1 VSAAVEAQRLA
12 TAGLHRKLVVAE
24 TFGPTF
30 QGEGPS
36 MGQQAL
42 FIRLSRCNL
51 HCPGCDTPETWDW
64 SRYNPR
70 EVATR
75 HSVEDLAAWVMS
87 RPVAR
92 VVLTGGEPLLQQEQ
106 LVGLA
111 RLLPGRRIEVET
123 NGTIV
128 PLPELVE
135 LVEAFNVSP
144 KLAGFAAPGDR
155 RINMEALRSLASC
168 GKARFK
174 FVVRDTIEL
183 DEVAALVE
191 EFSLT
196 DIWVMPEGAS
206 GAAVLTGM
214 RRLADA
220 VLACGWNLSTRL
232 HVLIWEAERG
242 R

>member
-1 VSAAVEAQRLA
+1 METRRVEAGPGR
-12 TAGLHRKLVVAE
+12 GLLVAE
-24 TFGPTF
+24 SFGPTF

-36 MGQQAL
+36 VGQQAL

-75 HSVEDLAAWVMS
+75 HSVEDLAAWVTS
-87 RPVAR
+87 RPLAR
-92 VVLTGGEPLLQQEQ
+92 IVLTGGEPLLQQDQ

-111 RLLPGRRIEVET
+111 RLLPGHRIEVET

-128 PLPELVE
+128 PLPELVS

-144 KLAGFAAPGDR
+144 KLADFAAPGDR
-155 RINMEALRSLASC
+155 RINNQALRALASC

-174 FVVRDTIEL
+174 FVVQDESEL
-183 DEVAALVE
+183 NEVAALVD

-196 DIWVMPEGAS
+196 DVWVMPEGTSSAT
-206 GAAVLTGM
+206 VLAGM
-214 RRLADA
+214 RKLADA
-220 VLACGWNLSTRL
+220 VLEYGWNLSTRL
-232 HVLIWEAERG
+232 HILIWEAQRG

>member
-1 VSAAVEAQRLA
+1 MSAVIETRRVEA
-12 TAGLHRKLVVAE
+12 GLGRGLLVAE
-24 TFGPTF
+24 SFGPTF

-36 MGQQAL
+36 VGQQAL

-92 VVLTGGEPLLQQEQ
+92 VVLTGGEPLLQQDQ

-111 RLLPGRRIEVET
+111 RLLPRRRIEVET
-123 NGTIV
+123 NGTVV

-155 RINMEALRSLASC
+155 RINGRALRALASC

-174 FVVRDTIEL
+174 FVVRDEIEL

-191 EFSLT
+191 EYSLA
-196 DIWVMPEGAS
+196 DIWVMPEGTS
-206 GAAVLTGM
+206 STTVLAGM

-220 VLACGWNLSTRL
+220 VLECGWNLSTRL